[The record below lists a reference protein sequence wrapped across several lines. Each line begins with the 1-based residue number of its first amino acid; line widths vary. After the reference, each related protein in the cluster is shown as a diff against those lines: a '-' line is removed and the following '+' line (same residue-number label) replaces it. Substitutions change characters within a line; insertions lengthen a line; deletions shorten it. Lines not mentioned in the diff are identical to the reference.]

1 MHGPRHL
8 FFAQLFLFLCLRIP
22 CWCQG
27 SKIWYLYSLII
38 YRYKQDIYK
47 LDLSNLECTALKK
60 NICLGLGAGGGLPGG
75 TGFVPGIGKQ
85 KCLSMSR
92 AIMTITAVYIV
103 SKYDY

>member
-1 MHGPRHL
+1 M
-8 FFAQLFLFLCLRIP
+8 
-22 CWCQG
+22 
-27 SKIWYLYSLII
+27 YSLII

-47 LDLSNLECTALKK
+47 LDLSTLECTALKK
-60 NICLGLGAGGGLPGG
+60 KNICLGFGAGGGLPGG